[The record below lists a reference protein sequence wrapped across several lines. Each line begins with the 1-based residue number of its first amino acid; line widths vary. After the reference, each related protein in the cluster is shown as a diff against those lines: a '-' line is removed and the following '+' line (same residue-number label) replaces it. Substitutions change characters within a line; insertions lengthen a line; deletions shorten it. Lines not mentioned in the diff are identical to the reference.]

1 MNIIWHGQSC
11 FQITSS
17 QGKNNQASIVID
29 PFSEDIGLRLPKLEA
44 DVVLVSHQHRDH
56 NNVKAVSGN
65 PFLIEGPGEYEIKGI
80 FIQGISSFAQAIA
93 KGEDE
98 ATASL
103 TTRAI
108 AKGEDEATA
117 SSTTRAIAKAMKTS
131 FSSLPSPRKRGSV
144 GEDTAAASSTHDESS
159 GKARGENT
167 IYTIGTEELRL
178 CHLGDFGQKELT
190 PEQLEKIGEV
200 DVLMIPIGGVYTISA
215 KEAAKIMSQIEPSI
229 IIPMHY
235 LLPKLKIKLDG
246 LDKFLKTMGIKSIEP
261 LNKLSIKKKDISPQE
276 AKIIVLK
283 P

>member
-80 FIQGISSFAQAIA
+80 FIQGISSFAQART

-103 TTRAI
+103 
-108 AKGEDEATA
+108 
-117 SSTTRAIAKAMKTS
+117 TTRAIAKAMKTS